1 MLGESRPRV
10 NDPII
15 DVRDIVKTFQVGGAP
30 VTVLNGISLTVQ
42 PGEFVAIVGPSGNGK
57 STLLNM
63 ISGIDRPTGGEV
75 YVTGEPLHKLSEN
88 RMAGWRGHHLGII
101 FQFFQMLPS
110 LSLMQNIVLP
120 MEFAG
125 KYSPKE
131 RRARA
136 MSLLALVGLAEQ
148 ANKLPGMVSGGQ
160 QQRAAIAR
168 ALANDP
174 PLVVADEPT
183 GNLDAKTAGEV
194 FDLFYRLV
202 DSGKTMLMVTHD
214 RELAAR
220 IPRTIEVV
228 NGQIHHDTLQ

>member
-1 MLGESRPRV
+1 MLGETRPRG

-15 DVRDIVKTFQVGGAP
+15 EVRDVVKTFQVGGAP
-30 VTVLNGISLTVQ
+30 VTVLNRVSLTVH

-75 YVTGEPLHKLSEN
+75 YVTGEPLHRLSEN
-88 RMAGWRGHHLGII
+88 RMAGWRGQHLGII

-136 MSLLALVGLAEQ
+136 MSLLALVGLEEQ

-220 IPRTIEVV
+220 VPRTIEVI
-228 NGQIHHDTLQ
+228 NGQIYHDTLQ

>member
-1 MLGESRPRV
+1 MLGETRPRG

-15 DVRDIVKTFQVGGAP
+15 EVKDVVKTFQVGGAP
-30 VTVLNGISLTVQ
+30 VTVLNRVSLTVH

-75 YVTGEPLHKLSEN
+75 FVTGEPLHKLSEN
-88 RMAGWRGHHLGII
+88 RMAGWRGQHLGII

-136 MSLLALVGLAEQ
+136 MSLLAMVGLEEQ
-148 ANKLPGMVSGGQ
+148 AKKLPGMVSGGQ

-183 GNLDAKTAGEV
+183 GNLDARTAGEV

-220 IPRTIEVV
+220 VPRTIEVV